1 LVVLCHGFP
10 ETPVFVTPPAARAG
24 RSRISPVAPDIAGI
38 LGEKIGAVSLFDFAS
53 ATWDQIKESKWLW
66 EPFLY
71 DQRPL
76 KEATTV
82 AFPVQN
88 LVRIH
93 LEVVEVL
100 ERMIPEYSQ

>member
-1 LVVLCHGFP
+1 V
-10 ETPVFVTPPAARAG
+10 
-24 RSRISPVAPDIAGI
+24 
-38 LGEKIGAVSLFDFAS
+38 KIGAVSLFDFAS

-76 KEATTV
+76 QEATTD
-82 AFPVQN
+82 ASPVQN

-100 ERMIPEYSQ
+100 ERMVPEYSQ

>member
-1 LVVLCHGFP
+1 VPRLSRNPGIRDASSC
-10 ETPVFVTPPAARAG
+10 AG
-24 RSRISPVAPDIAGI
+24 WPKPDFTGGAGHRRHSR
-38 LGEKIGAVSLFDFAS
+38 GEIGAVSLFDFAS

-100 ERMIPEYSQ
+100 ERMIPEYIQ